1 MDIIVPRKN
10 RKKQFIAIASL
21 GILAFM
27 GMCVYLINR
36 PRSLAVKRSEV
47 LIKKVK
53 TDAFEDFVLFQAQVD
68 PLNTVL
74 VNVVE
79 GGSVQERYVE
89 NGAMVTQGTPIARIY
104 NPNTEFNYLSQETG
118 IIEQINQLNVAKLN
132 IRNQELELSKE
143 LVLIEH
149 DYNAAKMESE
159 LNDKLYNRKI
169 LAKNEYAAGLEK
181 LRYQNERKDI
191 IQRSIQREK
200 ETNAVQ
206 MKQINQALAI
216 MERSLE
222 TLRANKK
229 NFLVVAPVSG
239 RLSSF
244 EASLGENIPA
254 GTAIGKIDVM
264 KGYKLTAM
272 VDEFY
277 LDKVNMGQKGT
288 IEYKGK
294 SVDVKVI
301 KILPEVKSGQFK
313 VELGFG
319 GGQLPGLQE
328 GLSFGVKLI
337 LSGREDKLVIPKGSF
352 NTVAQGKYV
361 FVVDGNQARKK
372 LIQLGRE
379 NPYYY
384 EVLDG
389 LKTGDEVI
397 VSKYDDYKS
406 IEKIELTK

>member
-27 GMCVYLINR
+27 GMSVYLINR

-397 VSKYDDYKS
+397 ISKYDDYKS

>member
-10 RKKQFIAIASL
+10 KKKQFIAIASL

-27 GMCVYLINR
+27 GMSVYLINR

-53 TDAFEDFVLFQAQVD
+53 TDAFEDFALFQAQVD